1 MESTG
6 LPRPEITARLTD
18 TSSWMAKYRQA
29 HSPGVALLRPYGNLV
44 AHDPRWFP
52 KLLTLNSRLRTSP
65 MVTVTSGPERW
76 LLSETRRTPVQTPV
90 RAGVRASSLEKSAR
104 SRLERD
110 SRGKFVSAKRAEAND
125 AAPKAASGASA
136 PELST
141 TRIIAPRATVRYGS
155 ATRRGNTLSVDL
167 GYDAFPKQQEFHES
181 PAKYRLFGGAAG
193 PGKSKALLMEAIL
206 QAHETP
212 GAQTLLLRR
221 TFPELEQS
229 LLYYFRR
236 DVPRELYKSFNE
248 SKHVVEWQNG
258 STTRFGYCQNESDV
272 YQYQGAEFLF
282 IGIDELTLFT
292 LRQWQFLTS
301 RNRCPVP
308 GSFPCMAAATNPG
321 NIGHAWVKSLWI
333 DRQAPSGMENPDA
346 YDPADYDFIPARV
359 SDNPI
364 YARDENYLK
373 TLRALPSHLRRAFL
387 DGDWDVFAGQYFD
400 KFDYSRPVARAEQID
415 WKPWWPRWISID
427 WGFEHP
433 SAAYWHAAIPPGS
446 TARVLHGVSSVGT
459 QHAVP
464 GADAWRGDAR
474 SATAPPSS
482 RSSLRDERPLFVSL
496 GCLGAKP
503 KRDPSG
509 ESGLQVR
516 CQDSGGVHR
525 TPETGDD
532 GAVNG
537 HVAVDG
543 KVSPST
549 FAGPACRPPAGR
561 AGTGG
566 HSSAAPLRDQ
576 QQNPRSSAA
585 STRDPSAGQERR
597 AQDDDPNRIV
607 TYREYVTHRT
617 PPRELARQIVERS
630 KLNSRHSERSE
641 ESLFVSPGCPEA
653 QSKRDP
659 SGKSGPQVRCQD
671 SGGVHR
677 TPETGDDGAREGNA
691 EREHIDAIYL
701 SPDAFARRTDEA
713 SIADQMGDVF
723 VAAGFPRPIP
733 ADNDRVGGWMLMYQ
747 MLEAGEWLL
756 TDNCIELIRTL
767 PNLVRDPARIEDVE
781 KMDGDDPADA
791 ARYGLK
797 SRYGAH
803 HGGSG
808 ARMPLA
814 ARLAERVT
822 SADPTVRAIQA
833 RKAQVEESR
842 RTLPVSF
849 VHRPRR

>member
-1 MESTG
+1 VLEG
-6 LPRPEITARLTD
+6 PLFVLTACR
-18 TSSWMAKYRQA
+18 K
-29 HSPGVALLRPYGNLV
+29 
-44 AHDPRWFP
+44 
-52 KLLTLNSRLRTSP
+52 
-65 MVTVTSGPERW
+65 VTSKRDPSLAALSQDDGAMGDTAAPNATLPQYACTIFFEHLVRNSELHSMVNVTAGPERW
-76 LLSETRRTPVQTPV
+76 LLSKTRRTPVQTPV
-90 RAGVRASSLEKSAR
+90 RACVRASPLESASMHR
-104 SRLERD
+104 TERD
-110 SRGKFVSAKRAEAND
+110 GSGRFIRTRQVLANAATPKDTAEACGT
-125 AAPKAASGASA
+125 ASIVATPKDGAASPASGIA
-136 PELST
+136 P
-141 TRIIAPRATVRYGS
+141 TRIAAPRATRKCS
-155 ATRRGNTLSVDL
+155 SIKSVNL
-167 GYDAFPKQQEFHES
+167 GYFPFPKQQQFHES

-221 TFPELEQS
+221 TFPELEHS

-258 STTRFGYCQNESDV
+258 STTRFGHCQNESDV

-301 RNRCPVP
+301 RNRCPVA

-321 NIGHAWVKSLWI
+321 NIGHAWVKALWI
-333 DRQAPSGMENPDA
+333 DRQAASGMENPDA

-364 YARDENYLK
+364 YAGDENYLK

-387 DGDWDVFAGQYFD
+387 DGDWGVFAGQYFD
-400 KFDYSRPVARAEQID
+400 KFDYSRHVARAEQID
-415 WKPWWPRWISID
+415 WKPWWPRWISVD

-433 SAAYWHAAIPPGS
+433 SAAYWHAAIPPSGNVAQVFRPEAS
-446 TARVLHGVSSVGT
+446 AFIGT
-459 QHAVP
+459 EKNLASKE
-464 GADAWRGDAR
+464 A
-474 SATAPPSS
+474 SYMN
-482 RSSLRDERPLFVSL
+482 
-496 GCLGAKP
+496 
-503 KRDPSG
+503 DP
-509 ESGLQVR
+509 R
-516 CQDSGGVHR
+516 
-525 TPETGDD
+525 
-532 GAVNG
+532 
-537 HVAVDG
+537 
-543 KVSPST
+543 
-549 FAGPACRPPAGR
+549 
-561 AGTGG
+561 
-566 HSSAAPLRDQ
+566 
-576 QQNPRSSAA
+576 
-585 STRDPSAGQERR
+585 
-597 AQDDDPNRIV
+597 RIV

-617 PPRELARQIVERS
+617 PPRELARQIIERS
-630 KLNSRHSERSE
+630 LPSDSDATDTVTTTPPYGRHSERSE
-641 ESLFVSPGCPEA
+641 EPLFVSPGFLTSN
-653 QSKRDP
+653 SKRDP
-659 SGKSGPQVRCQD
+659 SGESGPQ
-671 SGGVHR
+671 
-677 TPETGDDGAREGNA
+677 DDGAVNGHVAANGTASPSMFAGHSSAMPLPRQSA
-691 EREHIDAIYL
+691 DREHIDAIYL

-723 VAAGFPRPIP
+723 VAAGFPRPVP

-747 MLEAGEWLL
+747 MLESREWLL

-833 RKAQVEESR
+833 RKAQLEESR
-842 RTLPVSF
+842 RSQPVSF
-849 VHRPRR
+849 AHRRR